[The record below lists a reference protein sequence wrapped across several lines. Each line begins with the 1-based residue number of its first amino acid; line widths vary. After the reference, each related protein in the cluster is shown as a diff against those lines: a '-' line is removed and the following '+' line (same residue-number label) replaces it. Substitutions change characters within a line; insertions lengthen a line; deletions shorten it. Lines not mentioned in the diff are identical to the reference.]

1 MLVHGDT
8 SYLLLAADAA
18 TPARIAF
25 YLRHTSGIL
34 GVALSPDRIDALR
47 LAPANAEPPGL
58 SGAVAMVPVD
68 LGTRADRGASAGDR
82 AATILALA
90 DPDSRPGQFI
100 RPGHVVPLRTPRTSR
115 ADERDPAVAALD
127 LARLSGRGA
136 AAVLAPILDGEGRV
150 AGAETV
156 AGIVAEHGI
165 ALLEIE
171 DLIRYRR
178 LERPATRAASV
189 ALPTR
194 LASLICHA
202 WEMPDGTEHLALTR
216 GGSARPLPQPPR
228 VVVHHECRAG
238 DVFASRAC
246 RCHAELNRALTRLGA
261 GELDALVY
269 LRSSAHTGKLV
280 CPRIGSSPS
289 TASDPGSDPVCA
301 QILAELCG
309 AT

>member
-1 MLVHGDT
+1 MAVLVHGDT

-136 AAVLAPILDGEGRV
+136 AEARTKKRRPPAKGPVTAGTLFSGIHYIRARKNILGAISLDLFVVLLG
-150 AGAETV
+150 GAT
-156 AGIVAEHGI
+156 
-165 ALLEIE
+165 ALL
-171 DLIRYRR
+171 
-178 LERPATRAASV
+178 PAY
-189 ALPTR
+189 
-194 LASLICHA
+194 
-202 WEMPDGTEHLALTR
+202 
-216 GGSARPLPQPPR
+216 ARDIL
-228 VVVHHECRAG
+228 
-238 DVFASRAC
+238 
-246 RCHAELNRALTRLGA
+246 
-261 GELDALVY
+261 
-269 LRSSAHTGKLV
+269 HTGPWGLGLLRLSPAIGALSTSVVKVSTSGRDAALRWSLV
-280 CPRIGSSPS
+280 SH
-289 TASDPGSDPVCA
+289 AV
-301 QILAELCG
+301 Q
-309 AT
+309 